1 MISIKLNKVK
11 KYYED
16 KLILDIDNLEI
27 KENTRIGIVG
37 ENGAGKTTLIKVILG
52 KVDVDEGEVF
62 FHANYSYISQ
72 NENYTGCFNNCNNGK
87 IKSILDAPD
96 SYNDFLSGGEKIK
109 ISINQAL
116 SSNSNFLIADE
127 PTANLDTN
135 TIKTIEKLISAYKG
149 GLLLVSHDRNFLNN
163 LCDNILEIENGKV
176 KLYKCCYS
184 KYIKLKAKEKEVEKK
199 EYEKYI
205 TEKKRLEK
213 TMIVKENHRNSIRKA
228 PKRMG
233 NSEARLHKMG
243 DQKSKKHL
251 DGNIKSLKS
260 RINHLKVKEKPT
272 SNKDI
277 KIKITEGN
285 KIPSK
290 TVITVKNLNL
300 YIGNKLLIKDAN
312 FRIKNGKKVA
322 IIGANGC
329 GKTTLIKKILEGN
342 TENVRLSKY
351 ISIGYFDQN
360 QNILDKNKTI
370 LYNIKSTSSYDEKFI
385 RIKLAGFGFEKN
397 TVYKNVSLL
406 SGGER
411 VKVAL
416 CKIILSD
423 TNTLILD
430 EPTNYLDIK
439 SIEALEKALINTDKT
454 IVMVSHD
461 RSFISNI
468 CDYIIE
474 IKNTKLN
481 CFSGTYTDF
490 IEEKI
495 NYETKKHESH
505 SAHEKKA
512 KLLILEHRLSKIISE
527 ISLEKDLIV
536 KENLNKEYIQ
546 LLKDIKS
553 LKK

>member
-1 MISIKLNKVK
+1 MVSIKLDKVK

-27 KENTRIGIVG
+27 KENSRIGIVG

-52 KVDVDEGEVF
+52 ELDIDEGKVF
-62 FHANYSYISQ
+62 SHANYSYISQ
-72 NENYTGCFNNCNNGK
+72 SENYAGSCDDSR
-87 IKSILDAPD
+87 IKSILGAPD
-96 SYNDFLSGGEKIK
+96 NYNEFLSGGEKVK

-135 TIKTIEKLISAYKG
+135 TIKSIEKLISEYKG
-149 GLLLVSHDRNFLNN
+149 GLLLVSHDRDFLNN

-176 KLYKCCYS
+176 KLYKCGYS
-184 KYIKLKAKEKEVEKK
+184 KYLKLKAEEREVEKR
-199 EYEKYI
+199 EYEEYI
-205 TEKKRLEK
+205 TEKKRLK
-213 TMIVKENHRNSIRKA
+213 KAMMAKENQRDSIRKA

-233 NSEARLHKMG
+233 NSEARLFKMG

-260 RINHLKVKEKPT
+260 RINHLEVKEKPI
-272 SNKDI
+272 SSKDI

-290 TVITVKNLNL
+290 TVIEVKDLDL
-300 YIGNKLLIKDAN
+300 DIGDKLLIKDGN
-312 FRIKNGKKVA
+312 FKIKNGKKAA
-322 IIGANGC
+322 IIGENGC
-329 GKTTLIKKILEGN
+329 GKTTLIKKILKRD
-342 TENVRLSKY
+342 TENIRLSKY

-360 QNILDKNKTI
+360 QDILDKDKTI
-370 LYNIKSTSSYDEKFI
+370 LDNIKSTSSYDESFM
-385 RIKLAGFGFEKN
+385 RIQLAGFGFKGD
-397 TVYKNVSLL
+397 TIYKNVSIL

-454 IVMVSHD
+454 IVMISHD
-461 RSFISNI
+461 RAFISSI

-474 IKNTKLN
+474 IKDTKLN
-481 CFSGTYTDF
+481 CFSGTYTAF
-490 IEEKI
+490 TEEKV
-495 NYETKKHESH
+495 NYETKKHENH
-505 SAHEKKA
+505 SEREKKE
-512 KLLILEHRLSKIISE
+512 KLLILENRLSKIISE

-536 KENLNKEYIQ
+536 KENLNEEYIKLLNDIK
-546 LLKDIKS
+546 LLKK
-553 LKK
+553 

>member
-1 MISIKLNKVK
+1 MVSIKLDKVK

-27 KENTRIGIVG
+27 KENSRIGIVG

-52 KVDVDEGEVF
+52 ELDIDEGKVF

-72 NENYTGCFNNCNNGK
+72 SENYAGFCDDSI
-87 IKSILDAPD
+87 IKSILGAPD
-96 SYNDFLSGGEKIK
+96 NYNEFLSGGEKVK

-135 TIKTIEKLISAYKG
+135 TIKSIEKLISEYKG
-149 GLLLVSHDRNFLNN
+149 GLLLVSHDRDFLNN

-176 KLYKCCYS
+176 KLYKCGYS
-184 KYIKLKAKEKEVEKK
+184 KYLKLKAEEREVERR
-199 EYEKYI
+199 EYEEYI

-213 TMIVKENHRNSIRKA
+213 AMMVKENKRDSIRKA

-233 NSEARLHKMG
+233 NSEARLFKMG

-260 RINHLKVKEKPT
+260 RINHLEVKEKPI
-272 SNKDI
+272 SSKDI

-290 TVITVKNLNL
+290 TVIEVKNLDL
-300 YIGNKLLIKDAN
+300 YIGDKLLIKDGN
-312 FRIKNGKKVA
+312 FKIKNGKKAA
-322 IIGANGC
+322 IIGENGC
-329 GKTTLIKKILEGN
+329 GKTTLIKEILKGD
-342 TENVRLSKY
+342 TENIRLSKY
-351 ISIGYFDQN
+351 ISIGYFDQD
-360 QNILDKNKTI
+360 QDILDKDKTI
-370 LYNIKSTSSYDEKFI
+370 LANIKSTSSYDESFM
-385 RIKLAGFGFEKN
+385 RIQLAGFGFKGD
-397 TVYKNVSLL
+397 TIYKNVSIL

-439 SIEALEKALINTDKT
+439 SIEALEKALISTDKT
-454 IVMVSHD
+454 IVMISHD
-461 RSFISNI
+461 RSFISSI

-474 IKNTKLN
+474 IKDTKLN

-490 IEEKI
+490 IEEKV
-495 NYETKKHESH
+495 NYETKNRRTIVSV
-505 SAHEKKA
+505 KK
-512 KLLILEHRLSKIISE
+512 R
-527 ISLEKDLIV
+527 
-536 KENLNKEYIQ
+536 ENY
-546 LLKDIKS
+546 
-553 LKK
+553 

>member
-1 MISIKLNKVK
+1 MVSIKLDKVK

-27 KENTRIGIVG
+27 EENSRIGIVG
-37 ENGAGKTTLIKVILG
+37 ENGAGKTTLIKIILG
-52 KVDVDEGEVF
+52 EIDIDEGKVF

-72 NENYTGCFNNCNNGK
+72 SKNYSGSCNNSRV
-87 IKSILDAPD
+87 KSILGAPD
-96 SYNDFLSGGEKIK
+96 NYNEFLSGGEKIK
-109 ISINQAL
+109 ISINHAL

-135 TIKTIEKLISAYKG
+135 TIKNIEKLISAYKG

-176 KLYKCCYS
+176 KLYKCGYS
-184 KYIKLKAKEKEVEKK
+184 KYTMLKAKEREVERR

-205 TEKKRLEK
+205 AEKKRLEK
-213 TMIVKENHRNSIRKA
+213 AMIIKENQQNSIKKA

-243 DQKSKKHL
+243 NQKSKKHL
-251 DGNIKSLKS
+251 DGNIKALKS
-260 RINHLKVKEKPT
+260 RITHLEVKEKPT
-272 SNKDI
+272 SSKDI

-290 TVITVKNLNL
+290 TVIEVKNLDL

-312 FRIKNGKKVA
+312 FRIKNGKKTA
-322 IIGANGC
+322 IIGENGC
-329 GKTTLIKKILEGN
+329 GKTTLIKEILKRD
-342 TENVRLSKY
+342 TENIRLSKH
-351 ISIGYFDQN
+351 ISIGYFDQD

-370 LYNIKSTSSYDEKFI
+370 LDNIKSTSSYDESFI
-385 RIKLAGFGFEKN
+385 RIQLAGFGFKGD
-397 TVYKNVSLL
+397 TIYKNVSIL
-406 SGGER
+406 SGGEK

-416 CKIILSD
+416 SKIILSD

-454 IVMVSHD
+454 IVMISHD
-461 RSFISNI
+461 RSFISSI

-474 IKNTKLN
+474 IKDTKLN

-490 IEEKI
+490 IEEKV

-505 SAHEKKA
+505 SEREKKG
-512 KLLILEHRLSKIISE
+512 KLLILENRLSKIISE
-527 ISLEKDLIV
+527 ISLEKDLTI
-536 KENLNKEYIQ
+536 KEKLNEEYIKLLNDIK
-546 LLKDIKS
+546 LLKK
-553 LKK
+553 

>member
-1 MISIKLNKVK
+1 MVSIKLDKVK

-27 KENTRIGIVG
+27 KENSRIGIVG

-52 KVDVDEGEVF
+52 ELDIDEGKVF

-72 NENYTGCFNNCNNGK
+72 SKNYAGSCDDGR
-87 IKSILDAPD
+87 IKSILGAPD
-96 SYNDFLSGGEKIK
+96 NYNEFLSGGEKVK

-135 TIKTIEKLISAYKG
+135 TIKSIERLISEYKG
-149 GLLLVSHDRNFLNN
+149 GLLLVSHDRDFLNN

-176 KLYKCCYS
+176 KLYKCGYS
-184 KYIKLKAKEKEVEKK
+184 KYLKLKAQEKEVEKR
-199 EYEKYI
+199 EYEEYI

-213 TMIVKENHRNSIRKA
+213 AMMVKEDQRDSIRKA

-233 NSEARLHKMG
+233 NSEARLFKMG

-260 RINHLKVKEKPT
+260 RINHLQVKEKPI
-272 SNKDI
+272 SSKNI

-285 KIPSK
+285 KMPSK
-290 TVITVKNLNL
+290 TVIEVKNLDL
-300 YIGNKLLIKDAN
+300 YIGNKLLIKDGN
-312 FRIKNGKKVA
+312 FKIKNGKKAA

-329 GKTTLIKKILEGN
+329 GKTTLIKEILKKD
-342 TENVRLSKY
+342 TENIRLSKY
-351 ISIGYFDQN
+351 ISIGYFDQD
-360 QNILDKNKTI
+360 QDILDKYKTI
-370 LYNIKSTSSYDEKFI
+370 LDNIKSTSSYDESFI
-385 RIKLAGFGFEKN
+385 RIQLAGFGFKGD
-397 TVYKNVSLL
+397 TIYKNVSIL
-406 SGGER
+406 SGGEK

-454 IVMVSHD
+454 IVIISHD
-461 RSFISNI
+461 RSFISSI

-474 IKNTKLN
+474 IKDTKLN

-490 IEEKI
+490 TEEKV
-495 NYETKKHESH
+495 NYETKKLENH
-505 SAHEKKA
+505 SEREKKE
-512 KLLILEHRLSKIISE
+512 KLLILENRLSKIISE

-536 KENLNKEYIQ
+536 KENLNEEYIKLLNDIK
-546 LLKDIKS
+546 LLKK
-553 LKK
+553 

>member
-1 MISIKLNKVK
+1 MVSIKLDKVK

-27 KENTRIGIVG
+27 KENSRIGIVG

-52 KVDVDEGEVF
+52 ELDIDEGKVF
-62 FHANYSYISQ
+62 SHANYSYISQ
-72 NENYTGCFNNCNNGK
+72 SENYAGSCDDSR
-87 IKSILDAPD
+87 IKSILGAPD
-96 SYNDFLSGGEKIK
+96 NYNEFLSGGEKVK

-116 SSNSNFLIADE
+116 SSNNNFLIADE

-135 TIKTIEKLISAYKG
+135 TIKSIEKLISEYKG
-149 GLLLVSHDRNFLNN
+149 GLLLVSHDRDFLNN

-176 KLYKCCYS
+176 KLYKCGYS
-184 KYIKLKAKEKEVEKK
+184 KYLKLKAEEKEVEKR
-199 EYEKYI
+199 EYEEYI

-213 TMIVKENHRNSIRKA
+213 AMIVKENQRDSIRKA

-233 NSEARLHKMG
+233 NSEARLFKMG

-260 RINHLKVKEKPT
+260 RINHLEMKEKPI
-272 SNKDI
+272 SSKDI

-290 TVITVKNLNL
+290 TVIEVKNLDL
-300 YIGNKLLIKDAN
+300 YIGDKLLIKDGN
-312 FRIKNGKKVA
+312 FKIKNGKKAA
-322 IIGANGC
+322 IIGGNGC
-329 GKTTLIKKILEGN
+329 GKTTLIKKILKRD
-342 TENVRLSKY
+342 TENIRLSKY

-360 QNILDKNKTI
+360 QDILDKDKTI
-370 LYNIKSTSSYDEKFI
+370 LDNIKSTSSYDESFM
-385 RIKLAGFGFEKN
+385 RIQLAGFGFKGD
-397 TVYKNVSLL
+397 TIYKNVSIL
-406 SGGER
+406 SGGEK

-454 IVMVSHD
+454 IVMISHD
-461 RSFISNI
+461 RSFISSI

-474 IKNTKLN
+474 IKDTKLN
-481 CFSGTYTDF
+481 CFSGTYIDF
-490 IEEKI
+490 TKEKV
-495 NYETKKHESH
+495 NYETKKQENH
-505 SAHEKKA
+505 SEREKKE
-512 KLLILEHRLSKIISE
+512 KLLILENRLSKIISE

-536 KENLNKEYIQ
+536 KEKLNEEYIKLLNDIK
-546 LLKDIKS
+546 LLKK
-553 LKK
+553 

>member
-1 MISIKLNKVK
+1 MVSIKLDKVK

-27 KENTRIGIVG
+27 KENSRIGIVG

-52 KVDVDEGEVF
+52 ELDIDEGKVF
-62 FHANYSYISQ
+62 SHANYSYISQ
-72 NENYTGCFNNCNNGK
+72 SENYAGSCDDSR
-87 IKSILDAPD
+87 IKSILGAPD
-96 SYNDFLSGGEKIK
+96 NYNEFLSGGEKVK

-135 TIKTIEKLISAYKG
+135 TIKSIEKLISEYKG
-149 GLLLVSHDRNFLNN
+149 GLLLVSHDRDFLNN

-176 KLYKCCYS
+176 KLYKCGYS
-184 KYIKLKAKEKEVEKK
+184 KYLKLKAEEKEVEKR
-199 EYEKYI
+199 EYEEYI

-213 TMIVKENHRNSIRKA
+213 AMMVKENQRDSIRKA

-233 NSEARLHKMG
+233 NSEARLFKMG

-260 RINHLKVKEKPT
+260 RINHLEVKEKPI
-272 SNKDI
+272 SSRDI

-290 TVITVKNLNL
+290 TVIEVKNLDL
-300 YIGNKLLIKDAN
+300 YIGDKLLIKDGN
-312 FRIKNGKKVA
+312 FKIKNGKKAA
-322 IIGANGC
+322 IIGENGC
-329 GKTTLIKKILEGN
+329 GKTTLIKKILKID
-342 TENVRLSKY
+342 TENIRLSKY

-360 QNILDKNKTI
+360 QDILDKDKTI
-370 LYNIKSTSSYDEKFI
+370 LDNIKSTSSYDESFM
-385 RIKLAGFGFEKN
+385 RIQLAGFGFKGD
-397 TVYKNVSLL
+397 TIYKNVSIL

-454 IVMVSHD
+454 IVMISHD
-461 RSFISNI
+461 RAFISSI

-474 IKNTKLN
+474 IKDTKLN

-490 IEEKI
+490 TEEKV
-495 NYETKKHESH
+495 NYETKKQENH
-505 SAHEKKA
+505 SEREKKE
-512 KLLILEHRLSKIISE
+512 KLLILENRLSKIISE

-536 KENLNKEYIQ
+536 KENLNEEYIKLLNDIK
-546 LLKDIKS
+546 LLKK
-553 LKK
+553 

>member
-1 MISIKLNKVK
+1 MVSIKLDKVK

-27 KENTRIGIVG
+27 KENSRIGIVG

-52 KVDVDEGEVF
+52 ELDIDEGKVF
-62 FHANYSYISQ
+62 SHANYSYISQ
-72 NENYTGCFNNCNNGK
+72 SENYAGSCDDSR
-87 IKSILDAPD
+87 IKSILGAPD
-96 SYNDFLSGGEKIK
+96 NYNEFLSGGEKVK

-135 TIKTIEKLISAYKG
+135 TIKSIEKLISEYKG
-149 GLLLVSHDRNFLNN
+149 GLLLVSHDRDFLNN

-176 KLYKCCYS
+176 KLYKCGYS
-184 KYIKLKAKEKEVEKK
+184 KYLKLKAEEREVEKR
-199 EYEKYI
+199 EYEGYI

-213 TMIVKENHRNSIRKA
+213 AMMVKEDQQDSIRKA

-260 RINHLKVKEKPT
+260 RINHLEVKEKPI
-272 SNKDI
+272 SSKDI

-290 TVITVKNLNL
+290 TVIEVKNLDL
-300 YIGNKLLIKDAN
+300 YIGDKLLIKDGN
-312 FRIKNGKKVA
+312 FKIKNGKKAA
-322 IIGANGC
+322 IIGENGC
-329 GKTTLIKKILEGN
+329 GKTTLIKKILKRD
-342 TENVRLSKY
+342 TENIRLSKY

-360 QNILDKNKTI
+360 QDILDKDKTI
-370 LYNIKSTSSYDEKFI
+370 LDNIKSTSSYDESFM
-385 RIKLAGFGFEKN
+385 RIQLAGFGFKGD
-397 TVYKNVSLL
+397 TIYKNVCIL
-406 SGGER
+406 SGGEK

-454 IVMVSHD
+454 IVMISHD
-461 RSFISNI
+461 RSFISSI

-474 IKNTKLN
+474 IKDTKLN
-481 CFSGTYTDF
+481 CFSGTYIDF
-490 IEEKI
+490 TKEKVS
-495 NYETKKHESH
+495 YETKKQENH
-505 SAHEKKA
+505 SEREKKE
-512 KLLILEHRLSKIISE
+512 KLLILENRLSKIISE

-536 KENLNKEYIQ
+536 KEKLNEEYIKLLNDIK
-546 LLKDIKS
+546 LLKK
-553 LKK
+553 

>member
-1 MISIKLNKVK
+1 MVSIKLDKVK

-27 KENTRIGIVG
+27 KENSRIGIVG

-52 KVDVDEGEVF
+52 ELDIDEGKVF
-62 FHANYSYISQ
+62 SHANYSYISQ
-72 NENYTGCFNNCNNGK
+72 SENYAGSCDDSR
-87 IKSILDAPD
+87 IKSILGAPD
-96 SYNDFLSGGEKIK
+96 NYNEFLSGGEKVK

-135 TIKTIEKLISAYKG
+135 TIKSIEKLISEYKG
-149 GLLLVSHDRNFLNN
+149 GLLLVSHDRDFLNN

-176 KLYKCCYS
+176 KLYKCGYS
-184 KYIKLKAKEKEVEKK
+184 KYLKLKAEEKEVEKR
-199 EYEKYI
+199 EYEEYI

-213 TMIVKENHRNSIRKA
+213 AMMVKENQRNSIRKA

-233 NSEARLHKMG
+233 NSEARLFKMG

-260 RINHLKVKEKPT
+260 RINHLEVKEKPI
-272 SNKDI
+272 SSKDI

-290 TVITVKNLNL
+290 TVIEVKNLDL
-300 YIGNKLLIKDAN
+300 YIGDKLLIKDGN
-312 FRIKNGKKVA
+312 FKIKNGKKAA
-322 IIGANGC
+322 IIGENGC
-329 GKTTLIKKILEGN
+329 GKTTLIKKILKRD
-342 TENVRLSKY
+342 TENIRLSKY

-360 QNILDKNKTI
+360 QDILDKDKTI
-370 LYNIKSTSSYDEKFI
+370 LDNIKSTSSYDESFM
-385 RIKLAGFGFEKN
+385 RIQLAGFGFKGD
-397 TVYKNVSLL
+397 TIYKNVSIL
-406 SGGER
+406 SGGEK

-454 IVMVSHD
+454 IVMISHD
-461 RSFISNI
+461 RSFISSI

-474 IKNTKLN
+474 IKDTKLN
-481 CFSGTYTDF
+481 CFSGTYIDF
-490 IEEKI
+490 TKEKV
-495 NYETKKHESH
+495 NYETKKQENH
-505 SAHEKKA
+505 SEREKKE
-512 KLLILEHRLSKIISE
+512 KLLILENRLSKIISE

-536 KENLNKEYIQ
+536 KEKLNEEYIKLLNDIK
-546 LLKDIKS
+546 LLKK
-553 LKK
+553 

>member
-1 MISIKLNKVK
+1 MVSIKLDKVK

-27 KENTRIGIVG
+27 KENSRIGIVG

-52 KVDVDEGEVF
+52 ELDIDEGKVF
-62 FHANYSYISQ
+62 SHANYSYISQ
-72 NENYTGCFNNCNNGK
+72 SENHAGSCDDSR
-87 IKSILDAPD
+87 IKSILGAPD
-96 SYNDFLSGGEKIK
+96 NYNEFLSGGEKVK

-135 TIKTIEKLISAYKG
+135 TIKSIEKLISEYKG
-149 GLLLVSHDRNFLNN
+149 GLLLVSHDRDFLNN

-176 KLYKCCYS
+176 KLYKCGYS
-184 KYIKLKAKEKEVEKK
+184 KYLKLKAEEREVEKR
-199 EYEKYI
+199 EYEEYI

-213 TMIVKENHRNSIRKA
+213 AMMVKENQQDSIRKA

-260 RINHLKVKEKPT
+260 RINHLEVKEKPI
-272 SNKDI
+272 SSKDI

-290 TVITVKNLNL
+290 TVIEVKNLDL
-300 YIGNKLLIKDAN
+300 YIGDKLLIKDGN
-312 FRIKNGKKVA
+312 FKIKNGKKAA
-322 IIGANGC
+322 IIGENGC
-329 GKTTLIKKILEGN
+329 GKTTLIKKILKRD
-342 TENVRLSKY
+342 TENIRLSKY

-360 QNILDKNKTI
+360 QDILDKDKTI
-370 LYNIKSTSSYDEKFI
+370 LDNIKSTSSYAESFM
-385 RIKLAGFGFEKN
+385 RIQLAGFGFKGD
-397 TVYKNVSLL
+397 TIYKNVSIL
-406 SGGER
+406 SGGEK

-454 IVMVSHD
+454 IVMISHD
-461 RSFISNI
+461 SSFISSI

-474 IKNTKLN
+474 IKDTKLN
-481 CFSGTYTDF
+481 CFSGNYIDF
-490 IEEKI
+490 TKEKV
-495 NYETKKHESH
+495 NYETKKQENH
-505 SAHEKKA
+505 SEREKKE
-512 KLLILEHRLSKIISE
+512 KLLILENRLSKIISE
-527 ISLEKDLIV
+527 ISLEKDLTL
-536 KENLNKEYIQ
+536 KEKLNKEYIKLLNDIK
-546 LLKDIKS
+546 LLKK
-553 LKK
+553 

>member
-1 MISIKLNKVK
+1 MVSIKLDKVK

-27 KENTRIGIVG
+27 KENSRIGIVG

-52 KVDVDEGEVF
+52 ELDIDEGKVF

-72 NENYTGCFNNCNNGK
+72 SKNYAGSCDDGR
-87 IKSILDAPD
+87 IKSILGAPD
-96 SYNDFLSGGEKIK
+96 NYNEFLSGGEKVK

-135 TIKTIEKLISAYKG
+135 TIKSIEKLMSEYKG
-149 GLLLVSHDRNFLNN
+149 GLLLVSHDRDFLNN

-176 KLYKCCYS
+176 KLYKCGYS
-184 KYIKLKAKEKEVEKK
+184 KYLKLKAEEIEVKK
-199 EYEKYI
+199 REYEEYI
-205 TEKKRLEK
+205 TEKKRLQK
-213 TMIVKENHRNSIRKA
+213 AMLMKENQRDSIRKA

-233 NSEARLHKMG
+233 NSEARLFKMG

-251 DGNIKSLKS
+251 DGNIKGLKS
-260 RINHLKVKEKPT
+260 RINHLEVKEKPI
-272 SNKDI
+272 SSKDI

-285 KIPSK
+285 KMPSK
-290 TVITVKNLNL
+290 TVIEVKNLDL
-300 YIGNKLLIKDAN
+300 YIGNKLLIKDGN
-312 FRIKNGKKVA
+312 FKIKNGKKAA
-322 IIGANGC
+322 IIGPNGC
-329 GKTTLIKKILEGN
+329 GKTTLIKEILKKD
-342 TENVRLSKY
+342 TENIRLSKY
-351 ISIGYFDQN
+351 ISIGYFDQD
-360 QNILDKNKTI
+360 QDILDKYKTI
-370 LYNIKSTSSYDEKFI
+370 LDNIKSTSSYDESFI
-385 RIKLAGFGFEKN
+385 RIQLAGFGFKGD
-397 TVYKNVSLL
+397 TIYKNVSIL
-406 SGGER
+406 SGGEK

-454 IVMVSHD
+454 IVIISHD
-461 RSFISNI
+461 RSFISSI

-474 IKNTKLN
+474 IKDTKLN

-490 IEEKI
+490 TEEKV
-495 NYETKKHESH
+495 NYETKKQENH
-505 SAHEKKA
+505 SEREKKE
-512 KLLILEHRLSKIISE
+512 KLLILENRLSKIISE
-527 ISLEKDLIV
+527 ISLEKDLTI
-536 KENLNKEYIQ
+536 KEKLNKEYIKLLNDIK
-546 LLKDIKS
+546 LLKK
-553 LKK
+553 

>member
-1 MISIKLNKVK
+1 MVSIKLDKVK

-27 KENTRIGIVG
+27 KENSRIGIVG

-52 KVDVDEGEVF
+52 ELDIDEGKVF
-62 FHANYSYISQ
+62 SHANYSYISQ
-72 NENYTGCFNNCNNGK
+72 SENHAGSCDDSR
-87 IKSILDAPD
+87 IKSILGAADN
-96 SYNDFLSGGEKIK
+96 YNEFLSGGEKVK

-135 TIKTIEKLISAYKG
+135 TIKSIEKLISEYKG
-149 GLLLVSHDRNFLNN
+149 GLLLVSHDRDFLNN

-176 KLYKCCYS
+176 KLYKCGYS
-184 KYIKLKAKEKEVEKK
+184 KYLKLKAEEREVEKR
-199 EYEKYI
+199 EYEGYI

-213 TMIVKENHRNSIRKA
+213 AMMVKENQQDSIRKA

-260 RINHLKVKEKPT
+260 RINHLEVKEKPI
-272 SNKDI
+272 SSKDI

-290 TVITVKNLNL
+290 TVIEVKNLDL
-300 YIGNKLLIKDAN
+300 YIGDKLLIKDGN
-312 FRIKNGKKVA
+312 FKIKNGKKAA
-322 IIGANGC
+322 IIGENGC
-329 GKTTLIKKILEGN
+329 GKTTLIKKILKRD
-342 TENVRLSKY
+342 TENIRLSKY

-360 QNILDKNKTI
+360 QDILDKDKTI
-370 LYNIKSTSSYDEKFI
+370 LDNIKSTSSYDESFM
-385 RIKLAGFGFEKN
+385 RIQLAGFGFKGD
-397 TVYKNVSLL
+397 TIYKNVSIL
-406 SGGER
+406 SGGEK

-454 IVMVSHD
+454 IVMISHD
-461 RSFISNI
+461 SSFISSI

-474 IKNTKLN
+474 IKDTKLN
-481 CFSGTYTDF
+481 CFSGNYIDF
-490 IEEKI
+490 TKEKV
-495 NYETKKHESH
+495 NYETKKQENH
-505 SAHEKKA
+505 SEREKKE
-512 KLLILEHRLSKIISE
+512 KLLILENRLSKIISE
-527 ISLEKDLIV
+527 ISLEKDLTL
-536 KENLNKEYIQ
+536 KEKLNKEYIKLLNDIK
-546 LLKDIKS
+546 LLKK
-553 LKK
+553 

>member
-1 MISIKLNKVK
+1 MVSIKLDKVK

-27 KENTRIGIVG
+27 KENSRIGIVG
-37 ENGAGKTTLIKVILG
+37 ENGAGKTTLIKIILG
-52 KVDVDEGEVF
+52 EIDIDEGKVF

-72 NENYTGCFNNCNNGK
+72 SKNYSGSCNNSRV
-87 IKSILDAPD
+87 KSILGAPD
-96 SYNDFLSGGEKIK
+96 NYNEFLSGGEKIK
-109 ISINQAL
+109 ISINHAL

-135 TIKTIEKLISAYKG
+135 TIKSIEKLISEYKG

-176 KLYKCCYS
+176 KLYKCGYS
-184 KYIKLKAKEKEVEKK
+184 KYTMLKAKEREVERR

-205 TEKKRLEK
+205 AEKKRLEK
-213 TMIVKENHRNSIRKA
+213 AMIIKENQQNSIKKA

-251 DGNIKSLKS
+251 DGNIKVLKS
-260 RINHLKVKEKPT
+260 RINHLEVKEKPT
-272 SNKDI
+272 SSKDI

-290 TVITVKNLNL
+290 TVIEVKNLDL

-312 FRIKNGKKVA
+312 FRIKNGKKAA
-322 IIGANGC
+322 IIGENGC
-329 GKTTLIKKILEGN
+329 GKTTLIKEILRRD
-342 TENVRLSKY
+342 TENIRLSKY
-351 ISIGYFDQN
+351 ISIGYFDQD
-360 QNILDKNKTI
+360 QDILDKNKTI
-370 LYNIKSTSSYDEKFI
+370 LDNIKSTSSYDESFI
-385 RIKLAGFGFEKN
+385 RIQLAGFGFKGD
-397 TVYKNVSLL
+397 TIYKNVSIL
-406 SGGER
+406 SGGEK

-416 CKIILSD
+416 SKIILSD

-430 EPTNYLDIK
+430 EPTNYLDMK

-454 IVMVSHD
+454 IVMISHD
-461 RSFISNI
+461 RSFISSI

-474 IKNTKLN
+474 IKDTKLN

-490 IEEKI
+490 IEEKV

-505 SAHEKKA
+505 IEHEKK
-512 KLLILEHRLSKIISE
+512 
-527 ISLEKDLIV
+527 
-536 KENLNKEYIQ
+536 ENY
-546 LLKDIKS
+546 
-553 LKK
+553 

>member
-1 MISIKLNKVK
+1 MVSIKLDKVK

-27 KENTRIGIVG
+27 KENSRIGIVG

-52 KVDVDEGEVF
+52 ELDIDEGKVF
-62 FHANYSYISQ
+62 SHANYSYISQ
-72 NENYTGCFNNCNNGK
+72 SENHAGSCDDSR
-87 IKSILDAPD
+87 IKSILGAPD
-96 SYNDFLSGGEKIK
+96 NYNEFLSGGEKVK

-135 TIKTIEKLISAYKG
+135 TIKSIEKLISEYKG
-149 GLLLVSHDRNFLNN
+149 GLLLVSHDRDFLNN

-176 KLYKCCYS
+176 KLYKCGYS
-184 KYIKLKAKEKEVEKK
+184 KYLKLKAKEREVEKR
-199 EYEKYI
+199 EYEEYI

-213 TMIVKENHRNSIRKA
+213 AMMVKENQQDSIRKA

-260 RINHLKVKEKPT
+260 RINHLEVKEKPI
-272 SNKDI
+272 SSKDI

-290 TVITVKNLNL
+290 TVIEVKNLDL
-300 YIGNKLLIKDAN
+300 YIGDKLLIKDGN
-312 FRIKNGKKVA
+312 FKIKNGKKAA
-322 IIGANGC
+322 IIGENGC
-329 GKTTLIKKILEGN
+329 GKTTLIKKILKRD
-342 TENVRLSKY
+342 TENIRLSKY

-360 QNILDKNKTI
+360 QDILDKDKTI
-370 LYNIKSTSSYDEKFI
+370 LDNIKSTSSYDESFM
-385 RIKLAGFGFEKN
+385 RIQLAGFGFKGD
-397 TVYKNVSLL
+397 TIYKNVSIL
-406 SGGER
+406 SGGEK

-454 IVMVSHD
+454 IVMISHD
-461 RSFISNI
+461 SSFISSI

-474 IKNTKLN
+474 IKDTKLN
-481 CFSGTYTDF
+481 CFSGNYIDF
-490 IEEKI
+490 TEEKV
-495 NYETKKHESH
+495 NYETKKQENH
-505 SAHEKKA
+505 SKREKKE
-512 KLLILEHRLSKIISE
+512 KLLILENRLSKIISE
-527 ISLEKDLIV
+527 ISLEKDLTI
-536 KENLNKEYIQ
+536 KEKLNKEYIKLLNDIK
-546 LLKDIKS
+546 LLKK
-553 LKK
+553 

>member
-1 MISIKLNKVK
+1 MVSIKLDKVK

-27 KENTRIGIVG
+27 KENSRIGIVG

-52 KVDVDEGEVF
+52 ELDIDEGKVF
-62 FHANYSYISQ
+62 FCANYSYISQ
-72 NENYTGCFNNCNNGK
+72 SENYAGSCDDSR
-87 IKSILDAPD
+87 IKSILGAPD
-96 SYNDFLSGGEKIK
+96 NYNEFLSGGEKVK

-135 TIKTIEKLISAYKG
+135 TIKSIEKLISEYKG
-149 GLLLVSHDRNFLNN
+149 GLLLVSHDRDFLNN

-176 KLYKCCYS
+176 KLYKCGYS
-184 KYIKLKAKEKEVEKK
+184 KYLKLKAEEREVKK
-199 EYEKYI
+199 REYEEYI

-213 TMIVKENHRNSIRKA
+213 AMMVKENQRDSIRKA

-233 NSEARLHKMG
+233 NSEARLFKMG

-260 RINHLKVKEKPT
+260 RINHLEVKEKPI
-272 SNKDI
+272 SSRDI

-290 TVITVKNLNL
+290 TVIEVKNLDL
-300 YIGNKLLIKDAN
+300 YIGDKLLIKDGN
-312 FRIKNGKKVA
+312 FKIKNGKKAA
-322 IIGANGC
+322 IIGENGC
-329 GKTTLIKKILEGN
+329 GKTTLIKKILKRD
-342 TENVRLSKY
+342 TENIRLSKY

-360 QNILDKNKTI
+360 QDILDKDKTI
-370 LYNIKSTSSYDEKFI
+370 LDNIKSTSSYDESFM
-385 RIKLAGFGFEKN
+385 RIQLAGFGFKGD
-397 TVYKNVSLL
+397 TIYKNVSIL
-406 SGGER
+406 SGGEK

-454 IVMVSHD
+454 IVMISHD
-461 RSFISNI
+461 RAFISSI

-474 IKNTKLN
+474 IKDTKLN

-490 IEEKI
+490 TEEKV
-495 NYETKKHESH
+495 NYETKKQENH
-505 SAHEKKA
+505 SEREKKE
-512 KLLILEHRLSKIISE
+512 KLLILENRLSKIISE

-536 KENLNKEYIQ
+536 KENLNEEYIKLLNDIK
-546 LLKDIKS
+546 LLKK
-553 LKK
+553 

>member
-1 MISIKLNKVK
+1 MVSIKLDKVK

-27 KENTRIGIVG
+27 KENSRIGIVG

-52 KVDVDEGEVF
+52 ELDIDEGKVF
-62 FHANYSYISQ
+62 SHANYSYISQ
-72 NENYTGCFNNCNNGK
+72 SENYAGSCDDSR
-87 IKSILDAPD
+87 IKSILGAPD
-96 SYNDFLSGGEKIK
+96 NYNEFLSGGEKVK

-135 TIKTIEKLISAYKG
+135 TIKSIEKLISEYKG
-149 GLLLVSHDRNFLNN
+149 GLLLVSHDRDFLNN

-176 KLYKCCYS
+176 KLYKCGYS
-184 KYIKLKAKEKEVEKK
+184 KYLKLKAEEKEVEKR
-199 EYEKYI
+199 EYEEYI

-213 TMIVKENHRNSIRKA
+213 AMIVKENQRDSIRKA

-233 NSEARLHKMG
+233 NSEARLFKMG

-260 RINHLKVKEKPT
+260 RINHLEVKEKPI
-272 SNKDI
+272 SSKDI
-277 KIKITEGN
+277 KIKITECN

-290 TVITVKNLNL
+290 TVIEVKNLDL
-300 YIGNKLLIKDAN
+300 YIGDKLLIKDGN
-312 FRIKNGKKVA
+312 FKIKNGKKAA
-322 IIGANGC
+322 IIGENGC
-329 GKTTLIKKILEGN
+329 GKTTLIKKILKRD
-342 TENVRLSKY
+342 TENIRLSKY

-360 QNILDKNKTI
+360 QDILDKDKTI
-370 LYNIKSTSSYDEKFI
+370 LDNIKSTSSYDESFM
-385 RIKLAGFGFEKN
+385 RIQLAGFGFKGD
-397 TVYKNVSLL
+397 TIYKNVSIL
-406 SGGER
+406 SGGEK

-454 IVMVSHD
+454 IVMISHD
-461 RSFISNI
+461 RSFISSI

-474 IKNTKLN
+474 IKDTKLN
-481 CFSGTYTDF
+481 CFSGTYIDF
-490 IEEKI
+490 TKEKV
-495 NYETKKHESH
+495 NYETKKQENH
-505 SAHEKKA
+505 SEREKKE
-512 KLLILEHRLSKIISE
+512 KLLILENRLSKIISE

-536 KENLNKEYIQ
+536 KEKLNEEYIKLLNDIK
-546 LLKDIKS
+546 LLKK
-553 LKK
+553 

>member
-1 MISIKLNKVK
+1 MVSIKLDKVK

-27 KENTRIGIVG
+27 KENSRIGIVG

-52 KVDVDEGEVF
+52 ELDIDEGKVF

-72 NENYTGCFNNCNNGK
+72 SKNYAGSCDDGR
-87 IKSILDAPD
+87 IKSILGAPD
-96 SYNDFLSGGEKIK
+96 NYNEFLSGGEKVK

-135 TIKTIEKLISAYKG
+135 TIKSIEKLMSEYKG
-149 GLLLVSHDRNFLNN
+149 GLLLVSHDRDFLNN

-176 KLYKCCYS
+176 KLYKCGYS
-184 KYIKLKAKEKEVEKK
+184 KYLKLKAEEIEVKK
-199 EYEKYI
+199 REYEEYI

-213 TMIVKENHRNSIRKA
+213 AMLMKENQRDSIRKA

-233 NSEARLHKMG
+233 NSEARLFKMG

-251 DGNIKSLKS
+251 DGNIKGLKS
-260 RINHLKVKEKPT
+260 RINHLEVKEKPI
-272 SNKDI
+272 SSKDI

-285 KIPSK
+285 KMPSK
-290 TVITVKNLNL
+290 TVIEVKNLDL
-300 YIGNKLLIKDAN
+300 YIGNKLLIKDGN
-312 FRIKNGKKVA
+312 FKIKNGKKAA

-329 GKTTLIKKILEGN
+329 GKTTLIKEILKKD
-342 TENVRLSKY
+342 TENIRLSKY
-351 ISIGYFDQN
+351 ISIGYFDQD
-360 QNILDKNKTI
+360 QDILDKYKTI
-370 LYNIKSTSSYDEKFI
+370 LDNIKSTSSYDESFI
-385 RIKLAGFGFEKN
+385 RIQLAGFGFKGD
-397 TVYKNVSLL
+397 TIYKNVSIL
-406 SGGER
+406 SGGEK

-454 IVMVSHD
+454 IVIISHD
-461 RSFISNI
+461 RSFISSI

-474 IKNTKLN
+474 IKDTKLN

-490 IEEKI
+490 TEEKV
-495 NYETKKHESH
+495 NYETKKQENH
-505 SAHEKKA
+505 SERQKKE
-512 KLLILEHRLSKIISE
+512 KLLILENRLSKIISE
-527 ISLEKDLIV
+527 ISLEKDLTI
-536 KENLNKEYIQ
+536 KEELNEEYIKLLNDIK
-546 LLKDIKS
+546 LLKK
-553 LKK
+553 